1 VRTQLRGDSEL
12 PAVHPSRFALPAQTR
27 YIPLMPRSLHVLY
40 PISGN
45 PPTWGHADVM
55 ERAARSFDRVTW
67 ALAINP
73 AKSYLFN
80 PEQRLEMMGEYIR
93 HFKLANVTLAAY
105 EGSTVRYAER
115 IGANM
120 ILKGLRNASDLQAE
134 MEQAMGNQGINPAI
148 QTIAMFTSPRYSVIS
163 SSLIRE
169 LAQLGEDIAPYVHPD
184 VAKRV
189 ERILGSHRSGT
200 VV

>member
-1 VRTQLRGDSEL
+1 MPQ
-12 PAVHPSRFALPAQTR
+12 PS
-27 YIPLMPRSLHVLY
+27 HVLY

-45 PPTWGHADVM
+45 PPTWGHADVL
-55 ERAARSFDRVTW
+55 ERAAHCFDKVTW

-73 AKSYLFN
+73 AKSYLFTMVD
-80 PEQRLEMMGEYIR
+80 RLEMMQEYVR
-93 HFKLANVTLAAY
+93 HFELQNVTLASY
-105 EGSTVRYAER
+105 EGATVRFAEQ
-115 IGANM
+115 IGAGI

-134 MEQAMGNQGINPAI
+134 MEQAMGNQGINPGI

-169 LAQLGEDIAPYVHPD
+169 LAQLGEDISPYVHPA

-189 ERILGSHRSGT
+189 ASILGSHRAGT